1 MSDPLADRPS
11 RGHISQMLAAW
22 SEGDAAARGALVSII
37 YDELHRLAHHYMRG
51 ERPGHMLQTTAL
63 VNEAYLRLVD
73 VDRMQWQDR
82 AHFFAMAATTMRRIL
97 VDHARGQARDK
108 RGGGMVLTPLVDDLP
123 APAPDP
129 DVDVLALDDALER
142 LAAIDAQQAKVVE
155 FRYFAGMT
163 IEETAAALAISTG
176 TVKREWSV
184 AKAWL
189 YRQLRSPE

>member
-1 MSDPLADRPS
+1 MPDPSPNRPS
-11 RGHISQMLAAW
+11 RGEISQIL
-22 SEGDAAARGALVSII
+22 EGWGNRDTAARDQLVSLI

-51 ERPGHMLQTTAL
+51 ERPGHTLQTTAL

-73 VDRMQWQDR
+73 VDRIQWRDR

-108 RGGGMVLTPLVDDLP
+108 RGGGVIITQLEADVA
-123 APAPDP
+123 APEA
-129 DVDVLALDDALER
+129 DVDVVALDAALER
-142 LAAIDAQQAKVVE
+142 LSAIDAQQAKVVE

-163 IEETAAALAISTG
+163 IEETAAALEVSSG
-176 TVKREWSV
+176 TVKRDWTV

-189 YRQLRSPE
+189 YRELRAV

>member
-1 MSDPLADRPS
+1 MAEPLPDRPS
-11 RGHISQMLAAW
+11 REQISQLLAGW
-22 SEGDAAARGALVSII
+22 SARDGSARDVLLSLI
-37 YDELHRLAHHYMRG
+37 YDELHRLAHHYMRN
-51 ERPGHMLQTTAL
+51 ERAGHTLQTTAL

-73 VDRMQWQDR
+73 VDRMQWSGR

-97 VDHARGQARDK
+97 VDHARGQAREK
-108 RGGGMVLTPLVDDLP
+108 RGGDVIMTSLDRDVA
-123 APAPDP
+123 APGS

-142 LAAIDAQQAKVVE
+142 LSAMDPQQARVVE

-163 IEETAAALAISTG
+163 IEETAAALSVSAG

-189 YRQLRSPE
+189 YRELQDG